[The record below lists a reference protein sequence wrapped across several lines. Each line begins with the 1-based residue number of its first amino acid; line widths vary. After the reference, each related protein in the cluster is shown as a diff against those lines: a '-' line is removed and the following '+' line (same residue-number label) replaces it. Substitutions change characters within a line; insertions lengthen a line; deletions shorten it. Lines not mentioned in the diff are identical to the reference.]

1 VGVGLDRKLRAQI
14 VRASAPLAGLAAE
27 TFTPLA
33 WTSADPTVLYLHGGS
48 YVVGSPSTHRELIA
62 LLAVAAGA
70 RAVAIAYRKAPE
82 HPFPAAVDDAE
93 AAYRALLAINPPPS
107 CLFVAGDSAGGGLA
121 LAVALRARESGL
133 PLPCALLL
141 LSPWT
146 DLECAGESIGSN
158 ADFDYVTAAA
168 LKRGVRDYLQGA
180 DARHPLASAIHADLR
195 GLPPLFIETGDAE
208 LLLSDNQALAARA
221 ARAGVPVVHHVE
233 PDMVHVF
240 PAFCRVLPGPG
251 QAALDR
257 LGAFARQQAADA
269 ARSADVATLR
279 TAP

>member
-1 VGVGLDRKLRAQI
+1 
-14 VRASAPLAGLAAE
+14 
-27 TFTPLA
+27 
-33 WTSADPTVLYLHGGS
+33 
-48 YVVGSPSTHRELIA
+48 
-62 LLAVAAGA
+62 
-70 RAVAIAYRKAPE
+70 VAIAYRKAPE

-93 AAYRALLAINPPPS
+93 AAYRALLAIEPPPAR
-107 CLFVAGDSAGGGLA
+107 LFVAGDSAGGGLA
-121 LAVALRARESGL
+121 LAVALRARERGL

-146 DLECAGESIGSN
+146 ALECEGASIEAN
-158 ADFDYVTAAA
+158 ADFDYVTKAA
-168 LKRGVRDYLQGA
+168 LRRGVRDYLQGG

-195 GLPPLFIETGDAE
+195 GLPALFIETGGAE

-221 ARAGVPVVHHVE
+221 TSAGVLVAHHVE

-240 PAFCRVLPGPG
+240 PAFCRVLPRTG

-257 LGAFARQQAADA
+257 LGAFVRQQAADA

-279 TAP
+279 TAT